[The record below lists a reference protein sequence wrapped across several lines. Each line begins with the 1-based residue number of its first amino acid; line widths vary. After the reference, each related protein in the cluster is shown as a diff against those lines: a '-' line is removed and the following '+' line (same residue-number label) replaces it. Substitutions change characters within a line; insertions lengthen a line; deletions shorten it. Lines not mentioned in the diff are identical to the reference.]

1 MIEYRS
7 LRVAL
12 LGGGTVGANVARRLI
27 DHADE
32 LAARVGA
39 HIDLIGVAVVV
50 NVCCAYQREIVFV
63 VDRKHDAAIRILKNI
78 SERMIK

>member
-27 DHADE
+27 DHSDE

-39 HIDLIGVAVVV
+39 HIDLIGVAVLGLGLHVL
-50 NVCCAYQREIVFV
+50 R
-63 VDRKHDAAIRILKNI
+63 NI
-78 SERMIK
+78 NFDPLTLS